1 MTDDSET
8 VYDKNGIIIKKQE
21 INTYQLL
28 FSLENSNIYLEKII
42 NFTLLDVFY
51 ALNRDIFDDY
61 KLTIHNENEA
71 TVYFLFKHFLHDLG
85 LPHKYAYINIVLEK
99 NENLIQFKAQSI
111 NNATPDNLPSG
122 VELLEMKDIVVDC
135 LLETPHK
142 MNYSSTLTLNS
153 KMEVLDFLEKF
164 AMNVLSKI
172 FLRIKQFIENYK

>member
-1 MTDDSET
+1 M
-8 VYDKNGIIIKKQE
+8 
-21 INTYQLL
+21 
-28 FSLENSNIYLEKII
+28 
-42 NFTLLDVFY
+42 
-51 ALNRDIFDDY
+51 R
-61 KLTIHNENEA
+61 
-71 TVYFLFKHFLHDLG
+71 DLG

-122 VELLEMKDIVVDC
+122 VELLEVKDIVVDC
-135 LLETPHK
+135 LIETPHK
-142 MNYSSTLTLNS
+142 MNYSSKLTLYS

>member
-1 MTDDSET
+1 MTDDSHT
-8 VYDKNGIIIKKQE
+8 VYDKNGIIIKKHE
-21 INTYQLL
+21 TNIYQLF
-28 FSLENSNIYLEKII
+28 FSLENQNIYLEKII

-99 NENLIQFKAQSI
+99 NANIIQFKAQSI
-111 NNATPDNLPSG
+111 NNVIPDNLPSG

-142 MNYSSTLTLNS
+142 MNYSSTLTLYS
-153 KMEVLDFLEKF
+153 KMEILDFLEKF